1 MFYLSIN
8 RPVTS
13 NVCFHSARHCQ
24 QQERRQ
30 LYPPTCTK
38 RNGAPHCLNPQERV
52 AGTSLLP
59 IAHEMVTYLDM
70 PPPSLFFHPW
80 TDIRDAIHRVLH
92 ASTFPDFNRMRHLLV
107 NEQQR
112 WPKELY
118 TEIEEMINNVENG
131 SSMLSFT
138 LAANCF
144 MSGDNEGG
152 GECESVTILDEQGT
166 SLLNFS

>member
-1 MFYLSIN
+1 
-8 RPVTS
+8 
-13 NVCFHSARHCQ
+13 
-24 QQERRQ
+24 
-30 LYPPTCTK
+30 
-38 RNGAPHCLNPQERV
+38 
-52 AGTSLLP
+52 
-59 IAHEMVTYLDM
+59 
-70 PPPSLFFHPW
+70 
-80 TDIRDAIHRVLH
+80 
-92 ASTFPDFNRMRHLLV
+92 MRHLLV

-144 MSGDNEGG
+144 MSGEREGG
-152 GECESVTILDEQGT
+152 GEGESVTILDEQGT